1 MIRKNAR
8 TRISST
14 LRILGCVALLTL
26 FSACKAYQLGSP
38 AEIPFQSLYIKP
50 VANQSF
56 APQAQPILSAM
67 LRENFIRDVR
77 VNVVAEMEAADA
89 ILYVDL
95 TDYRRNATARNQQD
109 TTIADIFDLT
119 LQASVSLLDPST
131 GAYFFQD
138 RTVRTTT
145 NAYTANPY
153 QNDSVINYQ
162 LSERQAMEQLSREL
176 ARAITNEVLSPW

>member
-77 VNVVAEMEAADA
+77 HCLID
-89 ILYVDL
+89 
-95 TDYRRNATARNQQD
+95 RRRED
-109 TTIADIFDLT
+109 K
-119 LQASVSLLDPST
+119 SP
-131 GAYFFQD
+131 FQ
-138 RTVRTTT
+138 R
-145 NAYTANPY
+145 
-153 QNDSVINYQ
+153 IHI
-162 LSERQAMEQLSREL
+162 SRP
-176 ARAITNEVLSPW
+176 V